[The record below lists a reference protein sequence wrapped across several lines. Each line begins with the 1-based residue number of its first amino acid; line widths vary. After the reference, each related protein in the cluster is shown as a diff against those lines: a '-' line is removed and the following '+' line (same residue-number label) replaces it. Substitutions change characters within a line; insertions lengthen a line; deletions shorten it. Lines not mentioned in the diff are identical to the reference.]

1 MMMMGETQ
9 GIERKLCGDLGL
21 PLYVLVLPSIV
32 LVLMLIMGVILLRND
47 LDFFA
52 TDYYDPNPA
61 QTVNR
66 SLLNSS
72 RIGLGLVQVAMVFKW
87 LFSVSRSR
95 SYLQGRLTIQGGSD
109 RSAGGAGRNREYK
122 GHTLGGDWNVRRS
135 EGYLEAEIRVDLN
148 GQRMDGD
155 VTVASS
161 MPKKQLKRRLL
172 ELSAVF
178 GAIKQVEEEDVVR
191 YKYETK
197 VHCVSR

>member
-72 RIGLGLVQVAMVFKW
+72 RIGLGLVHVALVFKR
-87 LFSVSRSR
+87 LFSACLPHIEGVKTAAIGAKLLVNGPTEGNS
-95 SYLQGRLTIQGGSD
+95 GNIATLTTTTHTLLSNIMLETMDEYGSALEVVCVD
-109 RSAGGAGRNREYK
+109 IGSIIMDFLEYKLRSALVMEHCSYYTQYRCDAQMD
-122 GHTLGGDWNVRRS
+122 L
-135 EGYLEAEIRVDLN
+135 IR
-148 GQRMDGD
+148 
-155 VTVASS
+155 
-161 MPKKQLKRRLL
+161 
-172 ELSAVF
+172 
-178 GAIKQVEEEDVVR
+178 
-191 YKYETK
+191 
-197 VHCVSR
+197 